1 MSPLIDFWRSWQLQT
16 KEQIGLKFNSLIK
29 WVLVDLTLSI
39 SSVTTNVVSIIIGII
54 LFPVL
59 F

>member
-1 MSPLIDFWRSWQLQT
+1 MSPLIDFWRPWQLQT

-54 LFPVL
+54 LFAVV